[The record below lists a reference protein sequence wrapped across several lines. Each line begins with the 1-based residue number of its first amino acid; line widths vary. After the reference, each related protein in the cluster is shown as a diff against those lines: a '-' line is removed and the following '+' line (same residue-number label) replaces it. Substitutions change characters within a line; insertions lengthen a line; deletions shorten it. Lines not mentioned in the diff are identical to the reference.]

1 MEYLIEYY
9 LSTNIKENLMLNI
22 ILNYHFIQNAIIAS
36 ILSSIVCGI
45 IGTIIIEKKLI
56 LMGGGIAHTA
66 YGGVGLSYLLNINP
80 LIGAMGFS
88 LIAALGIGKVRKTNI
103 KHSDVIIALFW
114 SLGMALGILFISFM
128 DGYPPDMNSYLF
140 GNILSVSNFDLIA
153 MGVLTFI
160 VLAILSIFFEDWK
173 IYLFD
178 EEMAKVNGLN
188 TTFLE
193 YTLLILIALSV
204 VILIR
209 VSGIIMLIALLCAPS
224 ATAALVSEKL
234 NSRMGISI
242 LIGLFN
248 SLFGLLLSYALDI
261 ASGASIVILSVIV
274 YALVYLFKK
283 KTSIKNG
290 K

>member
-1 MEYLIEYY
+1 
-9 LSTNIKENLMLNI
+9 
-22 ILNYHFIQNAIIAS
+22 
-36 ILSSIVCGI
+36 
-45 IGTIIIEKKLI
+45 
-56 LMGGGIAHTA
+56 
-66 YGGVGLSYLLNINP
+66 
-80 LIGAMGFS
+80 
-88 LIAALGIGKVRKTNI
+88 
-103 KHSDVIIALFW
+103 
-114 SLGMALGILFISFM
+114 
-128 DGYPPDMNSYLF
+128 
-140 GNILSVSNFDLIA
+140 

>member
-1 MEYLIEYY
+1 
-9 LSTNIKENLMLNI
+9 MLNI

-248 SLFGLLLSYALDI
+248 SLFGLLLSYTLDI

>member
-1 MEYLIEYY
+1 
-9 LSTNIKENLMLNI
+9 MLDI

-36 ILSSIVCGI
+36 ILSSIICGI

-66 YGGVGLSYLLNINP
+66 YGGVGLAYLLNFNP
-80 LIGAMGFS
+80 LIGALSFS
-88 LIAALGIGKVRKTNI
+88 LIAALGIGKVRKTNV
-103 KHSDVIIALFW
+103 KHSEIIIALFW

-128 DGYPPDMNSYLF
+128 KGYPPDMSSYLF
-140 GNILSVSNFDLIA
+140 GNILSVTDSDLIQ
-153 MGVLTFI
+153 MGVLTFL
-160 VLAILSIFFEDWK
+160 VLAILIVIFQDWK

-178 EEMAKVNGLN
+178 EEMAKINGLN

-193 YTLLILIALSV
+193 YTLLILIAFSV

-224 ATAALVSEKL
+224 ATAALISEKL
-234 NSRMGISI
+234 NSRMIISI

-248 SLFGLLLSYALDI
+248 SLLGLYISYVLDI
-261 ASGASIVILSVIV
+261 ASGASIVIFSTLV
-274 YALVYLFKK
+274 YAFVFSIQ
-283 KTSIKNG
+283 KTKLIKSIKN
-290 K
+290 